1 MGLWTNSDGLRVKLG
16 TTEAEVIRG
25 GELNSFGP
33 DRQYEFVVDLATLA
47 SSSTLLN
54 DTDNIIFP
62 EGWVTTEVV
71 LLNETTADSS
81 SDTAT
86 LTLGLKKASDY
97 SSALDADAFTA
108 AVAQSTIDT
117 PGETNV
123 IRVGSSGAGSSLGVA
138 LSEPGVL
145 CGNYGTEAFTVGRLR
160 VTVKG
165 YIKRPSPT
173 N

>member
-25 GELNSFGP
+25 GELNTAGS
-33 DRQYEFVVDLATLA
+33 DRQIEFVVDLSSLA
-47 SSSTLLN
+47 ASSTLLN

-62 EGWVTTEVV
+62 TGWVTTEVV
-71 LLNETTADSS
+71 LFNETAADSAG
-81 SDTAT
+81 DTAT
-86 LTLGLKKASDY
+86 LTLGLKKATDY
-97 SSALDADAFTA
+97 STALDADGFTA
-108 AVAQSTIDT
+108 AVAQSTVDVA
-117 PGETNV
+117 GETNV
-123 IRVGSSGAGSSLGVA
+123 IRIGSSGVGSSLGVA

-145 CGNYGTEAFTVGRLR
+145 AGNYGTEAFTAGRLR